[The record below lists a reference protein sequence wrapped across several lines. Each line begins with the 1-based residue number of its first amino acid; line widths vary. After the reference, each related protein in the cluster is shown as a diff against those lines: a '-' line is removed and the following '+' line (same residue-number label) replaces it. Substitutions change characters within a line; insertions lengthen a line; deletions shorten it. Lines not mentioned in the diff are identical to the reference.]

1 MKKLIIALAV
11 IVVLVV
17 GAIFVVRHF
26 ALGYLTPDFVVKTI
40 EARWNCRAEINSI
53 DLKVGTNTTIE
64 LKQVA
69 LAPRDE
75 FADNATPLAD
85 RPKLDNAAIRIAL
98 VSLEA
103 RPAELLKKHLRV
115 EHLII
120 DQAQIATELGEDGGA
135 SVDKLFHPAPL
146 VATEPPV
153 DESPTDESPTVVP
166 VGSEVPP
173 ADEDKA
179 FVAGDMLIST
189 AAGLVELKNSSMAIT
204 LRKSKTIARL
214 DDLHIAFKDIDLDP
228 AQLVSHNSA
237 RFDFGGRLAM
247 DGEDEQGKPTRFVEL
262 KVSGSGKLAPF
273 NTETGLIEPAWSSTL
288 VLYQGSR
295 VDTFPLVEKLQKK
308 LEDID
313 TGGVDLSDINLRGEL
328 IADASTRLSHRHGRF
343 TLEQPLALSLPDTS
357 FAFEAGSWADTATN
371 QHQVKGVVTASEA
384 LTKKIVAQVEK
395 YLEKKLGGLVS
406 DDLRKQ
412 VLGMAL
418 KDGRIAIEFVSTGDL
433 GNPKVDVV
441 TPFGTLGDLKQTFD
455 GIKDAFKG
463 LFK

>member
-1 MKKLIIALAV
+1 MKKLIVALAV
-11 IVVLVV
+11 LVVLVI
-17 GAIFVVRHF
+17 GAVFAARHF

-40 EARWNCRAEINSI
+40 EARWNCRAEIDSI
-53 DLKVGTNTTIE
+53 DIKVGTNTTIE

-69 LAPRDE
+69 LAPRDD
-75 FADNATPLAD
+75 FANNATPLAD

-103 RPAELLKKHLRV
+103 RPTELLKKHLRV

-135 SVDKLFHPAPL
+135 SVDVLFHPAPL
-146 VATEPPV
+146 VAAEPV
-153 DESPTDESPTVVP
+153 ADESATVIAAD
-166 VGSEVPP
+166 SEIPA
-173 ADEDKA
+173 ADEEKA
-179 FVAGDMLIST
+179 FVAGDMMIST

-204 LRKSKTIARL
+204 LRKSETVARL

-228 AQLVSHNSA
+228 TQLVSHNSA
-237 RFDFGGRLAM
+237 SFDFGGTLSM
-247 DGEDEQGKPTRFVEL
+247 DGDGEDGQPVRFVEL
-262 KVSGSGKLAPF
+262 KVSGSGKVAPF
-273 NTETGLIEPAWSSTL
+273 DSETGLIEPAWSSTL
-288 VLYQGSR
+288 VLHQGSR
-295 VDTFPLVEKLQKK
+295 VETFPLVEKLQKK

-328 IADASTRLSHRHGRF
+328 TADASTRLAHRHGRF

-357 FAFEAGSWADTATN
+357 FAFQAGSWADTATN
-371 QHQVKGVVTASEA
+371 QHEIKGVVTASDA
-384 LTKKIVAQVEK
+384 LTKKIVAQVDK

-406 DDLRKQ
+406 GDLRKQ

-418 KDGRIAIEFVSTGDL
+418 KDGRISIEFISSGDL
-433 GNPKVDVV
+433 GKPKVDVV

-455 GIKDAFKG
+455 GLKDALKG